1 MEAKIVIEL
10 FFLIQTGKASMNF
23 ANTDIS
29 LARELD
35 AQDELT
41 SFRDEFV
48 IDNPDQIYLDGNS
61 LGRLPKRTVHFMQ
74 NIIEH
79 EWGTRL
85 IRAWNDG
92 WIKAPTKLGAKIAK
106 LVGAQEDEILVTEA
120 TSINLFK
127 LAVAALQARPNRT
140 RIVSDV
146 LNFPSDLYILQGIID
161 LLGKNH
167 TLKLI
172 QSTDSI
178 TIAPEAV
185 DAAIDN
191 DTALVSL
198 THVAFKS
205 AYMYDMARVTEQA
218 HQAGALMLWD
228 LSHSVGAVPVDLN
241 GCSVDLAVGCTY
253 KYLNG
258 GPGSPAFLYV
268 RRDLQKQL
276 SQPMWGW
283 FAAENPFSFEL
294 DFTPASD
301 ISRYRVGALPILSM
315 KALEP
320 AIDILLEATIERLRA
335 KSIKQTEYLIFLV
348 EQWLT
353 PLGFT
358 LGSPR
363 QAELRG
369 SHVSLRHRESYR
381 ISRALIE
388 APPPAIQ
395 VIPDFRAPDNIRLG
409 ITPLYTTFTEIH
421 RALNRMRT
429 IAEGKIY
436 EQYSLERL
444 AVT

>member
-1 MEAKIVIEL
+1 
-10 FFLIQTGKASMNF
+10 
-23 ANTDIS
+23 
-29 LARELD
+29 
-35 AQDELT
+35 
-41 SFRDEFV
+41 
-48 IDNPDQIYLDGNS
+48 
-61 LGRLPKRTVHFMQ
+61 
-74 NIIEH
+74 
-79 EWGTRL
+79 
-85 IRAWNDG
+85 
-92 WIKAPTKLGAKIAK
+92 LGAKIAK
-106 LVGAQEDEILVTEA
+106 LVGAREDEILVTEG

-146 LNFPSDLYILQGIID
+146 LNFPSDLYILQGIIE

-172 QSTDSI
+172 QSTDGI
-178 TIAPEAV
+178 TIAPESV

-205 AYMYDMARVTEQA
+205 AYMYDLARVTEQV
-218 HQAGALMLWD
+218 HEAGSLMLWD

-241 GCSVDLAVGCTY
+241 GCNVDLAVGCTY

-268 RRDLQKQL
+268 RRDLQEQL

-283 FAAENPFSFEL
+283 FAAEDPFSFEL

-301 ISRYRVGALPILSM
+301 ISRYRVGSPPILSM

-335 KSIKQTEYLIFLV
+335 KSIKQTEYLIFLA

-381 ISRALIE
+381 ICRALIE
-388 APPPAIQ
+388 APPPDIQ

-409 ITPLYTTFTEIH
+409 VTPLYTTFTEIH
-421 RALNRMRT
+421 RALDRMRT

-436 EQYSLERL
+436 EQYSIDRL
-444 AVT
+444 AAT